1 MRTSSATKTRL
12 LNPWSLILVAMAAG
26 ALFWFSYQKEEVYRP
41 DGGQPDIVSANYAQ
55 LLLQRHP
62 DNDALRIQLVELLL
76 KLGDYKGAHQ
86 QLDDWPKPDLAL
98 QAYYRLEAD
107 TTMQAG
113 NPDPAVHQA
122 LLARLD
128 AVDYRHLPL
137 PQTQRVATLALALQA
152 PKLAAAV
159 YRELA
164 VRDPELSKAW
174 LNTAAQWSLAS
185 EQPGQAAD
193 IYLQLLGTAESP
205 EEHRHYLQQAF
216 SGLLG
221 ADRGEE
227 ALTLLVDELQRNDA
241 LPLQAD
247 VLEQGVN
254 LAVAQQRLDL
264 AQQIFTRWRQ
274 QQPDDPQILEKEFK
288 LRLAFGDLDGAWAD
302 GQQLVQMHPR
312 DVALV
317 EQMAH
322 LAEWKGDTAAALG
335 YWIALL
341 QLRDDPAQREHAW
354 QLAIQS
360 YDYDRAIPLLA
371 DIMQRRALNDA
382 ELDSLI
388 FAHES
393 RGTPEQAQAWLR
405 DYLRKYPK
413 QRDVWVRLLQN
424 LEATN
429 QYAAKLPVYKAM
441 AARFPLT
448 IAERLDW
455 ASTYLKLYDMKSAWQ
470 VLEIDNRKVRD
481 LGYWKLR
488 ADLAWKLERDDQMRQ
503 ALEQM
508 LAIHGSLDRGD
519 ETQLINLYRLHE
531 PRKAL
536 QFLVRSW
543 QRDHNAQRLVA
554 ALQLA
559 QELQDWPQLSSLLD
573 EAKGT
578 PADDLPQVL
587 AARGALAMQQNQ
599 PDAAEA
605 FYRQGLTRFPG
616 NGLFRERLLWLLVD
630 QNRTKDL
637 PPLLQAWH
645 VDARRDTTLWLPFAS
660 ASQMTGRLSESLA
673 WYRLYLQANPQ
684 DWLVQAAY
692 ADALE
697 AADYKDMAQR
707 LRLQLTK
714 TAPPASLKDTPQRYA
729 LWLRLIASSY
739 SPRVAQQQALKAQ
752 DGRPA
757 MLQLWFERM
766 LARLDATN
774 QEAQK
779 NDWLAWGR
787 ANGLRIEHYE
797 QIQEALRNINRE
809 VLRRMLAKG
818 ELDPAQQVEA
828 LNRLGRS
835 AEAMEVGL
843 SNLGDDQPL
852 VIRKQLLRQTVEL
865 QERAPQGVQLGW
877 NRIDYGGLDFAA
889 TRLTAAH
896 NLGEHW
902 YGSAVLEQGRYSGDR
917 VESGR
922 LGQERNALLTF
933 KRQLVEG
940 SYSLIVDS
948 SLRDDH
954 DRNGLG
960 LLRSWQLTPS
970 DELNAGLN
978 WHRKSE
984 ETGLMRTFGQED
996 SLTVNGSHRF
1006 SARDQLSWG
1015 VAQKS
1020 FATRDGDDLGNS
1032 QALRLEYNHTL
1043 QFEGPNWI
1051 VRSGLDYQHN
1061 SLNGKTLDSLAN
1073 SNGGA
1078 YKLSDDGTL
1087 PTAADLLQD
1096 RYGQLY
1102 VGSSWR
1108 RGFPGALNRT
1118 RAQYTWLIDT
1128 TAGWQW
1134 LDKTFNY
1141 GINTGIGVEL
1151 LGNDELAVT
1160 VGYQSAPQGG
1170 SGAAGGT
1177 LGVSYALRFG
1187 R

>member
-12 LNPWSLILVAMAAG
+12 LNPWALILVAAAAG
-26 ALFWFSYQKEEVYRP
+26 AVFWLGFQKEEVFHP
-41 DGGQPDIVSANYAQ
+41 DGRQPDLVSANYAQ
-55 LLLQRHP
+55 LLLREHP
-62 DNDALRIQLVELLL
+62 DNAVLRIQLVELLL
-76 KLGDYKGAHQ
+76 KLGDYKGAGQ
-86 QLDDWPKPDLAL
+86 QLDEWPKPDPAL
-98 QAYYRLEAD
+98 QAYYRLEVD

-113 NPDPAVHQA
+113 NPDPAVHKA

-128 AVDYRHLPL
+128 AVDYHNLPL
-137 PQTQRVATLALALQA
+137 PQAQRVATLALALQA
-152 PKLAAAV
+152 PGLAAAV

-164 VRDPELSKAW
+164 VRDPELSTAW
-174 LNTAAQWSLAS
+174 LNTSARWYLAS

-193 IYLQLLGTAESP
+193 VYLQLLGTSQSP

-216 SGLLG
+216 TGLLG
-221 ADRGEE
+221 AERGSE
-227 ALTLLVDELQRNDA
+227 ALALLEAELQRSNA
-241 LPLQAD
+241 LPLQVD

-264 AQQIFTRWRQ
+264 AQQLFARWRV
-274 QQPDDPQILEKEFK
+274 QQPDNPQLLEKEFK
-288 LRLAFGDLDGAWAD
+288 LRLAIGDIDGAWAD
-302 GQQLVQMHPR
+302 GLQLVQLHPN
-312 DVALV
+312 DAGLL

-322 LAEWKGDTAAALG
+322 LAEWKGDTPAALG

-341 QLRDDPAQREHAW
+341 KQRDDPAEREHAW
-354 QLAIQS
+354 QLAIQT
-360 YDYDRAIPLLA
+360 YDYTRAVPLLA
-371 DIMQRRALNDA
+371 DIMQRRALNDV

-388 FAHES
+388 YAHES
-393 RGTPEQAQAWLR
+393 RGTPEEAEAWLR
-405 DYLRKYPK
+405 AYVRKYPK
-413 QRDVWVRLLQN
+413 QRDGWVRLLQN

-429 QYAAKLPVYKAM
+429 QYPAKLPVFKAM
-441 AARFPLT
+441 AARFSLT
-448 IAERLDW
+448 IPERLDW
-455 ASTYLKLYDMKSAWQ
+455 ASTHLKLFDMKSAWQ
-470 VLEIDNRKVRD
+470 VLDIDNRKVRD
-481 LGYWKLR
+481 LNYWKLR
-488 ADLAWKLERDDQMRQ
+488 ADLAWKLERDDQMRL

-519 ETQLINLYRLHE
+519 ESQLINLYRRQD

-536 QFLVRSW
+536 QFLVKSW

-559 QELQDWPQLSSLLD
+559 QELQDWPQLASLLD
-573 EAKGT
+573 EAQGT

-616 NGLFRERLLWLLVD
+616 NSLFRERLLWLYVD
-630 QNRTKDL
+630 LNRTRDL
-637 PPLLQAWH
+637 TPLLQAWRSA
-645 VDARRDTTLWLPFAS
+645 ARTDTSLWLPFAS
-660 ASQMTGRLSESLA
+660 ASQMTGRLSEALA
-673 WYRLYLQANPQ
+673 WYRLYLNGNPQ

-697 AADYKDMAQR
+697 AADYKEDAQR

-714 TAPPASLKDTPQRYA
+714 NPPPASLKDTPQRYA
-729 LWLRLIASSY
+729 LWLRLLASSY
-739 SPRVAQQQALKAQ
+739 SPRMAQQQALKAQ
-752 DGRPA
+752 DGSPA

-797 QIQEALRNINRE
+797 QIQEALRNNNRQT
-809 VLRRMLAKG
+809 LKKMLAKG

-843 SNLGDDQPL
+843 ANLGDDQPA
-852 VIRKQLLRQTVEL
+852 VIRQQLLRQTVEL

-902 YGSAVLEQGRYSGDR
+902 YGSAVLEQGSYSGDR

-940 SYSLIVDS
+940 SYSLILDS
-948 SLRDDH
+948 SQRDDH

-996 SLTVNGSHRF
+996 SLTLNGSHRF
-1006 SARDQLSWG
+1006 SARDQLGWG

-1020 FATRDGDDLGNS
+1020 FSTRDGDDLGNG
-1032 QALRLEYNHTL
+1032 QALRLEYDHTL

-1051 VRSGLDYQHN
+1051 LRSGLDYQHN
-1061 SLNGKTLDSLAN
+1061 SLNDKTLDSLAN
-1073 SNGGA
+1073 TNGGA
-1078 YKLSDDGTL
+1078 YKLTDDGTL
-1087 PTAADLLQD
+1087 PTAGDLLQE

-1141 GINTGIGVEL
+1141 GINTGIGIEV